1 MENMEVTGMTEIT
14 ENRTSDYELYE
25 RVLEALKEDEG
36 SFNAAARNWTEGTE
50 TAPFEDE
57 EALELFAQAKRYCAL
72 WRSKAINGKVSKRR
86 MIDCIRKIAEKKLSN
101 PYQRKKEPAYR
112 MMGVVPGEVKLEDE
126 PEAIQ
131 GSTFVDKMA
140 ELPLTNATS
149 SEEIKK
155 AIEKTNHVLGVIP
168 EEKPGLFRRK
178 KR

>member
-1 MENMEVTGMTEIT
+1 MENITGMTEIT

-50 TAPFEDE
+50 TAPFENE

-86 MIDCIRKIAEKKLSN
+86 MIDCVRKIAEKNLPN
-101 PYQRKKEPAYR
+101 PYQRKKEPPYR
-112 MMGVVPGEVKLEDE
+112 MMGIVPGEVKLEDE

-131 GSTFVDKMA
+131 GSTFVDKLA
-140 ELPLTNATS
+140 ELPLTNAVNS
-149 SEEIKK
+149 GEIKK
-155 AIEKTNHVLGVIP
+155 AIEKANHVLGVIP
-168 EEKPGLFRRK
+168 EEKPGLFKRK